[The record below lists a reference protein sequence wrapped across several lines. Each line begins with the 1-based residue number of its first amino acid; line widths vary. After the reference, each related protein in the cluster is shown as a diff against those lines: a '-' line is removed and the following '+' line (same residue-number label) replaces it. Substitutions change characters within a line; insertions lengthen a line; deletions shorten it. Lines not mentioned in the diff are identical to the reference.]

1 MSMREISYRQAVQEA
16 LREEMQRDES
26 VFLLGEDIA
35 EFGGSYKVTAGLL
48 QEFGPERVRNTPI
61 SEAAIVGAALGSALV
76 GMRPV
81 AELMYIDF
89 CAIAMDQIVNQVAK
103 VRYMF
108 GGKAKA
114 SLVIR
119 TQGGAGRSSAAQHA
133 QSLEAWF
140 VHIPGLRVVQPSTPY
155 DAKGLLKTAIRDDN
169 PVMFIEHKLLYPVQG
184 PVPEEEYLIPFGQ
197 ADIKRAG
204 SDVTVV
210 ATSRMVHRALAAAEK
225 LAPDGIDVEVIDPRT
240 LNPLDEE
247 TLFTSVR
254 KTQRLVIVH
263 EAYERGGIGA
273 EIAALVASKALDSL
287 DAPIER
293 VASLNTPM
301 PFNPKLEDYVVPNEA
316 RIIAGIKRVL
326 GMGE

>member
-326 GMGE
+326 GMEE